1 VPIAPAGVEV
11 YNPAFDVTPGHY
23 ISAIITEAGI
33 AEFPY
38 ESSLERLFLSFP

>member
-1 VPIAPAGVEV
+1 VNV

-33 AEFPY
+33 AEQPY
-38 ESSLERLFLSFP
+38 ESSLKELLAPVS